1 MSRKGLVISAA
12 VALGAIV
19 TFLPI
24 RDAEA
29 CGGCFGPPPPPTES
43 PTVVTDHRMILTISK
58 DQSTLYDQ
66 IRYTGSPASFAWV
79 LPIAGT
85 VDVGLSANVVF
96 QTLDSM
102 TQQTIIAPPLNCP
115 PQPSGCN
122 FGARASADN
131 AGGSSSGSGGSG
143 VTVLKEEVVGPY
155 ETVQLKSDDPT
166 ALNTWLDQNGFEIAD
181 DIKPVIAQYVT
192 EKFNF
197 LALKLVPGKGVQ
209 DMRPVRVTTTG
220 AGAVLPLR
228 MVAAGVGPTVG
239 ITLWVI
245 GEGRYEPQNFPTFYI
260 KTEELLWDWTQQ
272 KSNYIDLRAKKTAEN
287 AGRAWETE
295 TSTIVYRQNVES
307 VVSQGTW
314 NGTSS
319 GTFPQTDEERAAQD
333 YLAVEDSQGNVTK
346 TAVQVRQEDMDTL
359 FYGIPTATSRV
370 TRIRADLSR
379 TALDQDLQMTASSD
393 QAILANVRQVIKEL
407 NQPQCPVWDGCQS
420 VGTAP
425 RDEAFARSTPSGSSS
440 SSCATTP
447 PNRNRALPAGIAAGS
462 GLLAL
467 GLVHVVRRR
476 RSAK

>member
-12 VALGAIV
+12 LAFGALASFV
-19 TFLPI
+19 PI

-29 CGGCFGPPPPPTES
+29 CGGCFGPPPPPQES

-58 DQSTLYDQ
+58 ERSTLYDQ
-66 IRYTGSPASFAWV
+66 IRYQGSPASFAWV

-85 VDVGLSANVVF
+85 VEVGLSANVVF
-96 QTLDSM
+96 QTLDSF

-115 PQPSGCN
+115 PQPSNCNN
-122 FGARASADN
+122 FGSRAASDS

-228 MVAAGVGPTVG
+228 MVAAGVGPSVG

-245 GEGRYEPQNFPTFYI
+245 GEGRYEPQNFPGFYI
-260 KTEELLWDWTQQ
+260 KTEELLWDWNTQ
-272 KSNYIDLRAKKTAEN
+272 KSNYVDLRAQRTA
-287 AGRAWETE
+287 AAGGRAWETE
-295 TSTIVYRQNVES
+295 TSQIVYRQNVES

-314 NGTSS
+314 NGASS
-319 GTFPQTDEERAAQD
+319 GYPQTAEELAAQD
-333 YLAVEDSQGNVTK
+333 YLAVEDSQGNVIK
-346 TAVQVRQEDMDTL
+346 TAVEVRQEDMDTL

-370 TRIRADLSR
+370 SRLRADLSR

-393 QAILANVRQVIKEL
+393 QAILPNVRQVTKEL

-440 SSCATTP
+440 SCATAAP
-447 PNRNRALPAGIAAGS
+447 KRNRALPAGIAAGS

-467 GLVHVVRRR
+467 GLVHIARRR
-476 RSAK
+476 RSKK

>member
-1 MSRKGLVISAA
+1 MSRKGLIISAA
-12 VALGAIV
+12 VAFGALV
-19 TFLPI
+19 TFVPVS
-24 RDAEA
+24 DAEA

-58 DQSTLYDQ
+58 EQSTLYDQ

-96 QTLDSM
+96 TALDQF
-102 TQQTIIAPPLNCP
+102 TQQQIVSPPLNCP
-115 PQPSGCN
+115 AQPSNCN
-122 FGARASADN
+122 FGSRASSDS
-131 AGGSSSGSGGSG
+131 AGASSSGGSGG
-143 VTVLKEEVVGPY
+143 VTVLKQEVVGPY

-166 ALNTWLDQNGFEIAD
+166 ALNLWLEQNGFTIGD
-181 DIKPVIAQYVT
+181 DIKPVISQYVT

-228 MVAAGVGPTVG
+228 MVAAGTGPSVG
-239 ITLWVI
+239 ITLWVVA
-245 GEGRYEPQNFPTFYI
+245 EGRYEPQNFPTFYI
-260 KTEELLWDWTQQ
+260 KTDELIWDWTTQ
-272 KSNYIDLRAKKTAEN
+272 KSNYVDLRAQKTTAGG
-287 AGRAWETE
+287 GRAWETE
-295 TSTIVYRQNVES
+295 TSQIVYRQNVES
-307 VVSQGTW
+307 VVSQPSW
-314 NGTSS
+314 NGQ
-319 GTFPQTDEERAAQD
+319 GTFPQTEEERAATN
-333 YLAVEDSQGNVTK
+333 YLAEEDAQGNVLK
-346 TAVQVRQEDMDTL
+346 TAAQVQKEDMDTL

-379 TALDQDLQMTASSD
+379 AALDQDLQMSASSD
-393 QAILANVRQVIKEL
+393 QAILSNIRQVTKEL

-440 SSCATTP
+440 SCATATKP
-447 PNRNRALPAGIAAGS
+447 RINPSWLAIGGGLAAV
-462 GLLAL
+462 
-467 GLVHVVRRR
+467 GLVQVARRR
-476 RSAK
+476 RSKK